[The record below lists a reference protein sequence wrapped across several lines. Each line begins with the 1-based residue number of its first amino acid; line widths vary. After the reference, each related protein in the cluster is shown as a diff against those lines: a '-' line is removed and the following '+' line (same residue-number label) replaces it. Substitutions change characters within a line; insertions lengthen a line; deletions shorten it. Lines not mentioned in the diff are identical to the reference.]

1 MLKSSAHY
9 YNLYLGLGL
18 IVLAYLTIGT
28 LYAVYTPD
36 WQVPDEPAHY
46 NYIRHLVEVGGFPEL
61 RHGDYDQ
68 TYLEELTSNGFPSY
82 MSVASLRYEGHQPP
96 LYYLLA
102 VPIYYATNGSLLA
115 LRLFS
120 LGIGA
125 GVVILAGLAVQRLLP
140 HSVPLALTAAGF
152 VAFIP
157 QHVAMMAAVNND
169 SLAELWVALA
179 IFLMFHSHRFNPVGG
194 LRIYL
199 ALGLVIGLAF
209 LTKSTVYFIALVAG
223 LMLVLRARRVPGQW
237 GQLVVVFLP
246 ALLLGALWWGRNV
259 AVYGWPDL
267 MGLQRH
273 ESVVLGQPRTGEW
286 LAEYGFWDVTVRFL
300 RTTFNSFW
308 GQFGWMG
315 VPMDARVYQ
324 LLKFFSI
331 VILSGLGVACW
342 RRPAMTEN
350 QRDGLLVLFILGFL
364 TFLQYFGYNLTFIQH
379 QGRYLFPALLP
390 LGFAVAVGMW
400 GWAALISHISPRLA
414 SSVHWLPV
422 TFVPFLA
429 ALDVFA
435 LFWFIVRTLA

>member
-1 MLKSSAHY
+1 MLKSSTHH
-9 YNLYLGLGL
+9 NLYSGLGL
-18 IVLAYLTIGT
+18 IVIAYLTIGT

-46 NYIRHLVEVGGFPEL
+46 NYIRHLVEVGEFPVL

-68 TYLEELTSNGFPSY
+68 TYLEELTSNGFPVH
-82 MSVASLRYEGHQPP
+82 MSVASLSYEGHQPP
-96 LYYLLA
+96 LYYLLS
-102 VPIYYATNGSLLA
+102 VPIYRATNGSLLA

-140 HSVPLALTAAGF
+140 HSVPLVLTAAGF

-157 QHVAMMAAVNND
+157 QHIAMMAAVNND
-169 SLAELWVALA
+169 SLAEFWVALA
-179 IFLMFHSHRFNPVGG
+179 IFLLFSFDRSNPVAGF
-194 LRIYL
+194 RTYL

-209 LTKSTVYFIALVAG
+209 LTKSTVYSIALPAG
-223 LMLVLRARRVPGQW
+223 LMLVLRARRAPGQW

-246 ALLLGALWWGRNV
+246 ALILGALWWGRNV

-273 ESVVLGQPRTGEW
+273 ESVVFGQPRTVEW
-286 LAEYGFWDVTVRFL
+286 LADYGFWDVTFRFL

-315 VPMDARVYQ
+315 VPMDVRVYK
-324 LLKFFSI
+324 LLMFFSI

-342 RRPAMTEN
+342 RRPVLTDN
-350 QRDGLLVLFILGFL
+350 QRDGLLILFILGFL
-364 TFLQYFGYNLTFIQH
+364 TFLQYFGYNLTFVQH

-390 LGFAVAVGMW
+390 LGIAVAAGMW
-400 GWAALISHISPRLA
+400 GWAALISHMSPRLA
-414 SSVHWLPV
+414 SAVRWLPV

-435 LFWFIVRTLA
+435 LFRFIVGALA